1 MIALKYLLFAL
12 AFTLASL
19 LSGCVYYQKYPMAK
33 GRLDKINKEQLTFYL
48 LDAAH
53 ARSRVWYVSEAQFQG
68 DKITGF
74 LVRLTEI
81 EAMEVATISSSRDAK
96 MSKDEVLLYAKP
108 KFAMTLADTM
118 TTTIPH
124 DQLEKIEVYEVN
136 HGKSVL
142 VSTFAI
148 LLPVIFLGVVSG
160 Y

>member
-1 MIALKYLLFAL
+1 MTALKILFP
-12 AFTLASL
+12 AFLLASFL
-19 LSGCVYYQKYPMAK
+19 TSCVYYQKYPMAK
-33 GRLDKINKEQLTFYL
+33 NRLNVIKKEQLTFYL

-74 LVRLTEI
+74 LVRLTEM
-81 EAMEVATISSSRDAK
+81 EATEVATVTGSRDAK

-118 TTTIPH
+118 TVTISH

-136 HGKSVL
+136 HGKSVV

-148 LLPVIFLGVVSG
+148 LLPVIFLGLAAG